1 MYVDRDDP
9 HRCNLLIATD
19 VAQEG
24 LDMPKCNFVI
34 RYNFVSNEI
43 GTVQS
48 KGRARAPNSE
58 CYLIVDR
65 GSVNERREYEN
76 LEKEHLMLQALNDI
90 NELPEA
96 ELHARIATERVSS
109 FYYNIYLVVCLFA
122 CLLIYWFVCLY
133 IYLFNVEFLF

>member
-1 MYVDRDDP
+1 MGDAIANPDDMIYFNTCSVIEAALHLVILLLHFIPFSLFCVLCVRIWCVLSIDLSVVHVHRVVCFYIDRGDP

-43 GTVQS
+43 GSVQS

-58 CYLIVDR
+58 CYLI
-65 GSVNERREYEN
+65 GTFNCS
-76 LEKEHLMLQALNDI
+76 KFI
-90 NELPEA
+90 N
-96 ELHARIATERVSS
+96 
-109 FYYNIYLVVCLFA
+109 F
-122 CLLIYWFVCLY
+122 
-133 IYLFNVEFLF
+133 